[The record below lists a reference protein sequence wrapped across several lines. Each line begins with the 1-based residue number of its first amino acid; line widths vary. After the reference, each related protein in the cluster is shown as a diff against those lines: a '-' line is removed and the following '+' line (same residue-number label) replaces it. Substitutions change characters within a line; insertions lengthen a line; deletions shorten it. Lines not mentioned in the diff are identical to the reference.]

1 MDFLKLHEDG
11 ITIKDIRDAKKRRT
25 GNYVLAAVALTAAMV
40 VVAAVDFAVK
50 FL

>member
-1 MDFLKLHEDG
+1 MDFLKLYEDG

-25 GNYVLAAVALTAAMV
+25 GKYVLAAIVLTTALVVA
-40 VVAAVDFAVK
+40 AAVDFAVK